1 MARARVSQHV
11 VEVLVP
17 FTPVAAYEAGAPV
30 TAIVSQ
36 DVVEVLGSFPGS
48 VEVSQHVIEVLMTEN
63 ETQTT
68 PPSPGEGS
76 GGVRVFGY
84 AG

>member
-17 FTPVAAYEAGAPV
+17 FSVAAAYVAGVPV

-36 DVVEVLGSFPGS
+36 DVVEVLGSFPGK
-48 VEVSQHVIEVLMTEN
+48 VEVSQYVVEVLMAES
-63 ETQTT
+63 EAKSGPPTT
-68 PPSPGEGS
+68 
-76 GGVRVFGY
+76 GVRSFGY